1 MSCATRLSPPV
12 RLAPLPGSCSPA
24 TPRAQDLA
32 TPIAVPGS
40 AGQIGTPETV
50 PIDHLVVIFL
60 ENRPFDHLYG
70 LFPGANGL
78 LAPEARIPQT
88 DADGVPYVTLPP
100 VVNSWANP
108 PAVDTRFP
116 SDLPNEPFLI
126 EDYVPLGDIDP
137 SPTHRFYQHQLQVNG
152 GRMDRY
158 VVWSDTGGLPLGT
171 STRRSCRS
179 TPMPASTPSA
189 TTSSPPPGAARC
201 STTSG

>member
-1 MSCATRLSPPV
+1 MERDRFNTLHTGLTGKRSRRHVLRDALVAAGS
-12 RLAPLPGSCSPA
+12 LGAAPWLMRPNSA
-24 TPRAQDLA
+24 RAQDLA
-32 TPIAVPGS
+32 TPVAVPGS

-50 PIDHLVVIFL
+50 PIDHVVVIFL

-78 LAPEARIPQT
+78 LSAEAHIPQT
-88 DADGVPYVTLPP
+88 DANGVPYVTLPP

-108 PAVDTRFP
+108 PAVDTHFP
-116 SDLPNEPFLI
+116 SDLPNKPFLI

-158 VVWSDTGGLPLGT
+158 VVWSDTGGLPLGHFDT
-171 STRRSCRS
+171 EQL
-179 TPMPASTPSA
+179 PL
-189 TTSSPPPGAARC
+189 
-201 STTSG
+201 